1 LARSELE
8 NKKDPINN
16 ETGNASTEI
25 VHQQEAT
32 SNGDV
37 KAAFPPMA
45 ATSTPAVPPMATTST
60 PAVPHIA
67 TTSTPAVPPMAAT
80 STPVVPID
88 TVAEN
93 GESKLK
99 MEKET

>member
-1 LARSELE
+1 MARSELE

-16 ETGNASTEI
+16 ETGNASTET

-32 SNGDV
+32 SNGDA
-37 KAAFPPMA
+37 KA
-45 ATSTPAVPPMATTST
+45 AVPPMSTTST

-67 TTSTPAVPPMAAT
+67 TTSTP
-80 STPVVPID
+80 VVPSD
-88 TVAEN
+88 GVAEN

>member
-45 ATSTPAVPPMATTST
+45 ATSTP
-60 PAVPHIA
+60 
-67 TTSTPAVPPMAAT
+67 
-80 STPVVPID
+80 VVPID